1 VRAALD
7 AAAFVVFGGACA
19 GSGYWCRATVDD
31 WRMRRLLVRINER
44 LNP

>member
-1 VRAALD
+1 VIAAGLVVVAAGAGWWGRAQ
-7 AAAFVVFGGACA
+7 
-19 GSGYWCRATVDD
+19 VDD